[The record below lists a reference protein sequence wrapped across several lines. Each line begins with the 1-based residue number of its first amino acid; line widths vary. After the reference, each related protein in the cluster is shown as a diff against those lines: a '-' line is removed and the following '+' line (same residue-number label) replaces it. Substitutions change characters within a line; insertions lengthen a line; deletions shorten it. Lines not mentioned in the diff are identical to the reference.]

1 MKNRLIAEITRKM
14 LPCLDN
20 AQMEQLQDVLQHC
33 LWGIQIAENPDAAA
47 QQEKESSICSFRQNE
62 WKDVVTKHSTTM
74 KTPSEGCSQL

>member
-33 LWGIQIAENPDAAA
+33 LWGIQITENPDAAA
-47 QQEKESSICSFRQNE
+47 QQEKESNVDLLNMFLSAKR
-62 WKDVVTKHSTTM
+62 V
-74 KTPSEGCSQL
+74 EGCSDKTLHY